1 MEIAI
6 AIVSLVVTVLLWLFR
21 PEPFRK
27 MFRLNGKKDDESGS
41 LHFLIRLG
49 ELSDNYW
56 DKVDAPLKTDMIA
69 PFQEQCSQF
78 FQVSFTKFVDDVDP
92 SFDITLV
99 SELNS
104 FAMSYCS
111 KTTLLICQITLFFDF
126 GS

>member
-6 AIVSLVVTVLLWLFR
+6 AIISVVVTVFLWLFP
-21 PEPFRK
+21 PEPLRK
-27 MFRLNGKKDDESGS
+27 IFKLNGKKDDESGS

-56 DKVDAPLKTDMIA
+56 DKVEAPLKANMIA
-69 PFQEQCSQF
+69 SFQEQCSQF
-78 FQVSFTKFVDDVDP
+78 FQISFTKFVDDVDP

-104 FAMSYCS
+104 GCS
-111 KTTLLICQITLFFDF
+111 N
-126 GS
+126 SMN